1 MAEAVSKVLRTVFQ
15 NIGHMTPEEADEYFL
30 HMQVTLYKIVSHL
43 KLPTG

>member
-30 HMQVTLYKIVSHL
+30 HMQVTLYNSTL
-43 KLPTG
+43 YLT